1 MTKVICEMNLN
12 VYFHALLFE
21 NLNEASGDSHGIQKI
36 DLVEPYEY
44 FSNSI
49 ERYLDELEV
58 SKYPTVLSQG
68 DN

>member
-36 DLVEPYEY
+36 DLVEQNEY

-49 ERYLDELEV
+49 DRLDELEL
-58 SKYPTVLSQG
+58 SNYPTVLSQG